1 MKLYFIT
8 QSNKFGDS
16 MILSPRIPKS
26 IDEENGED
34 SERPRICVCKTVSD
48 CMKSIQTNLFDGC
61 NINIYSCDVP
71 ETDIYIPT
79 PEEVPDVNET
89 NEVWLQKDTKF
100 ILEEQVKISQIK
112 NTSWFDQCDEK
123 KK

>member
-8 QSNKFGDS
+8 QSEKFGES
-16 MILSPRIPKS
+16 MTLSPRIPKS

-34 SERPRICVCKTVSD
+34 NVTPRICVCKKVSD
-48 CMKSIQTNLFDGC
+48 CMKSIQINLFDGC

-79 PEEVPDVNET
+79 SEEVPDVDET
-89 NEVWLQKDTKF
+89 NEIWLQKDTVF
-100 ILEEQVKISQIK
+100 TLEEQVQISQIK
-112 NTSWFDQCDEK
+112 NTSWYERCDEK